1 MEISV
6 VDPNGIHTVG
16 PLNLTI
22 RLININSPP
31 IFTNMPGIA
40 RVPEDITGGGIF
52 NVGASLLL
60 PIRSPSG

>member
-6 VDPNGIHTVG
+6 VDPGGVIVVG

-31 IFTNMPGIA
+31 VFTNMPGIA
-40 RVPEDITGGGIF
+40 RVSEDQTGGAIF
-52 NVGASLLL
+52 HVRQHAVHESCFHL
-60 PIRSPSG
+60 